1 MNSVCLLLV
10 KILKAAK
17 LRRKQ
22 VADAMNVYEKP
33 KFSAIIGPV
42 KQPMPLPAPNNAVNN
57 PVLPRGITSM
67 ESESTETE
75 YRA

>member
-1 MNSVCLLLV
+1 V
-10 KILKAAK
+10 KILKATK

-22 VADAMNVYEKP
+22 VAEAMNVYEKP

-42 KQPMPLPAPNNAVNN
+42 KHPIALPAPNSAVNK
-57 PVLPRGITSM
+57 PALPRVITSM

-75 YRA
+75 

>member
-1 MNSVCLLLV
+1 M
-10 KILKAAK
+10 
-17 LRRKQ
+17 RKQ
-22 VADAMNVYEKP
+22 IAEAMNVYGKP
-33 KFSAIIGPV
+33 KFSAIIGPI
-42 KQPMPLPAPNNAVNN
+42 KHPIPLPAPSNAVNT